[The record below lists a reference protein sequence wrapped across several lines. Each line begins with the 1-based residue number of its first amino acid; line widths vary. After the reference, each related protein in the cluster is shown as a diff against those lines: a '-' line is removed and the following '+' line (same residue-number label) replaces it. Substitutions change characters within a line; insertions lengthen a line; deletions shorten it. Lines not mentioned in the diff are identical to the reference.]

1 MQRTRFYYYLICF
14 IRLVAG
20 TLFIPS
26 GLLKIQGYR
35 FSMYCPQ
42 MYSGSFFY
50 ELYQTGMYWRF
61 LGFCQLI
68 TALLLFSQRC
78 TAFSTLLFFSICVNI
93 FVYVAGAG
101 LSDKTIIMIPVL
113 VIALALI
120 IWDWS
125 RIRILFSADSSVQI
139 ISLKKQ
145 APVKVQIIGIVL
157 YILLIIFFILTDKQF
172 YLK

>member
-1 MQRTRFYYYLICF
+1 MQNTRFSYYLVCF

-50 ELYQTGMYWRF
+50 ELQQTGVYWKF
-61 LGFCQLI
+61 LGFCQLL
-68 TALLLFSQRC
+68 TSLLLFSQRY
-78 TAFSTLLFFSICVNI
+78 TAFSALLYFSICVNI
-93 FVYVAGAG
+93 FVFVVGAG
-101 LSDKTIIMIPVL
+101 LSEKTIIMIPLL
-113 VIALALI
+113 VIALVLI

-125 RIRILFSADSSVQI
+125 LIRVLFCVDSPVSI

-145 APVKVQIIGIVL
+145 APVKVQIIGTVL
-157 YILLIIFFILTDKQF
+157 YILVITFFLLTDKQF
-172 YLK
+172 YI